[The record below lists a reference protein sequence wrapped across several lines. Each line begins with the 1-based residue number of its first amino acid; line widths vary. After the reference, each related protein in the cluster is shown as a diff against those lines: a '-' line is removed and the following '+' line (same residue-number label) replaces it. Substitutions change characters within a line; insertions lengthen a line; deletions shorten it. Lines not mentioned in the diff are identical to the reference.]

1 MSTCVLKPFDEIQQ
15 TGETSSAWER
25 THGANR
31 GPVPQAGEV
40 LGAPAPPREQG
51 GWATVTTCIQQ
62 HPGGASQSNKKAEIK
77 GIVILYKEN
86 LREPGKQFLE
96 LISEFSKAAEYKI
109 NIQKSIVTSQQPD
122 K

>member
-1 MSTCVLKPFDEIQQ
+1 MKF
-15 TGETSSAWER
+15 
-25 THGANR
+25 NR
-31 GPVPQAGEV
+31 LGKHPQPENEPTAPTEAPSLR
-40 LGAPAPPREQG
+40 LGRSWAPPPPREQG